1 LPRNG
6 EHIIIIITTIVII
19 TIIINYMNV
28 YIMHPKITM
37 LMVNIC
43 ENCDHP
49 WGLGLVTGYYMV
61 AR

>member
-1 LPRNG
+1 
-6 EHIIIIITTIVII
+6 
-19 TIIINYMNV
+19 
-28 YIMHPKITM
+28 MHPKITM